1 MYKLHTAQM
10 SMTGNLRRRK
20 KIARERERNNN
31 YASKFIIYLFVYE
44 PPTYTSFI
52 DMQINRNSRGN
63 RDLTIYSQSFIMI
76 RHILS
81 IQICRQHNLIN
92 KQIRSKNA
100 YCYVTTDIRFYKG
113 HSSSKLICHQK

>member
-44 PPTYTSFI
+44 PPKYTSFI

-81 IQICRQHNLIN
+81 IHICRQHNLY
-92 KQIRSKNA
+92 KQADKKQKCLLL
-100 YCYVTTDIRFYKG
+100 CYHRYQILQG
-113 HSSSKLICHQK
+113 P